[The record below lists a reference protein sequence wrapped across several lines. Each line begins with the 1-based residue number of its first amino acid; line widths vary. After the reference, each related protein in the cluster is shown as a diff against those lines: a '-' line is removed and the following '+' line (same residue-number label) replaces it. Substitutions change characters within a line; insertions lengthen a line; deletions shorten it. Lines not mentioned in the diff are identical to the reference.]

1 MFSLLLASIY
11 GVLLLVYL
19 IGLDFHFHKRRKNFF
34 VSRNDVPKKLK
45 LNYDILDGRFLA
57 G

>member
-19 IGLDFHFHKRRKNFF
+19 IGLDFHVHKRRKKNF

>member
-19 IGLDFHFHKRRKNFF
+19 IGLDFHVHKRRKKKF